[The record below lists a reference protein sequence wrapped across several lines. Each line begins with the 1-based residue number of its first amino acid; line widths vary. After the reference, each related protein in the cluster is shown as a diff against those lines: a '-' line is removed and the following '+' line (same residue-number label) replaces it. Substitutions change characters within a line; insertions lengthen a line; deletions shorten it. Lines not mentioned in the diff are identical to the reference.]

1 MKCKKCGFI
10 GNYSDN
16 YCNNCGTKL
25 VNNRGRIDIGLI
37 LILLFGLLC
46 FSSIGYLTYRSLT
59 TISKNTSFIEDD
71 YYMDITGEWID
82 STKNNL
88 LKLSNKATYNWF
100 QDYINDKN
108 HCLSGSMKVKIKN
121 DALNELNL
129 TIDQVRQLFNLS
141 DITEHNVYLLKLYTN
156 KEISNSY
163 YKLLCVERDEELY
176 IYNYNDNSVL
186 QFSKNI

>member
-37 LILLFGLLC
+37 LILLFVLLC

-156 KEISNSY
+156 KEF
-163 YKLLCVERDEELY
+163 LL
-176 IYNYNDNSVL
+176 
-186 QFSKNI
+186 